1 MGMGTVG
8 IRAGSASSNPAHAS
22 AAVQGLFLRAW
33 RRRGILLPAFVDRL
47 LTVKFAD
54 RGFGAGV
61 IMGVGTGTGWWHD
74 GRGQEVMF
82 QLIVGGGREG
92 GKMEGIKTGE

>member
-8 IRAGSASSNPAHAS
+8 IRAGSASPNPAHAG

-54 RGFGAGV
+54 GGFGAGV

-74 GRGQEVMF
+74 GRGQEVVF
-82 QLIVGGGREG
+82 QLIVGGGKEWGKNG
-92 GKMEGIKTGE
+92 GN

>member
-1 MGMGTVG
+1 M
-8 IRAGSASSNPAHAS
+8 
-22 AAVQGLFLRAW
+22 
-33 RRRGILLPAFVDRL
+33 LPAFVDRL

-92 GKMEGIKTGE
+92 GRWRESRQGNKGWCECGGGSATTSGSR